1 MKCTTIIDKTR
12 EEEVIIYAKEQ
23 TEFVEKIEAFVKSNS
38 LDLTGYLNDSIIKLN
53 ITEIYCFA
61 IEGGKIF
68 AYTSDKRFLIKR
80 RLYEIENMLDK
91 SFVKIN
97 QSCIVSVSKIER
109 FSASIAG
116 SLLVVLKNGYKDYVS
131 RRQLKFVKERLGI

>member
-68 AYTSDKRFLIKR
+68 AYTSDKRLLIKR

>member
-23 TEFVEKIEAFVKSNS
+23 TEFVEKIEAFVNSNS

-68 AYTSDKRFLIKR
+68 AYTSDKRLLIKR